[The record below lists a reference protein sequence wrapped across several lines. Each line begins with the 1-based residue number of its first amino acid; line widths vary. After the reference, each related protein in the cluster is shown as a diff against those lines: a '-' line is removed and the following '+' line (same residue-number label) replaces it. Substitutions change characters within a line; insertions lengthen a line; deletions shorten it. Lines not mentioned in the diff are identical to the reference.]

1 MKFTQR
7 NWKGPLL
14 VWLYLRLSWIYSLF
28 RPIFCRKS
36 LTALLLSWK
45 PGLPRSIA
53 LVMSWSLSSE
63 ICSKHAKLSLKG
75 ILFFGVWWICY
86 LPFGVT
92 IILLGSTKSFLW
104 TCLGGVRF
112 FFHGMVFVLALPCGI
127 RSSHSLSNFTA
138 VETWSNRAH
147 VSLKALWLIKLC
159 IKNHCLS
166 RTQNITLATRI
177 LCLSLVKWKNS
188 RNTTFGSSTRR
199 ALTNIFWRVELL
211 ILERSELSCSA
222 LVEQRPTSLSGV

>member
-1 MKFTQR
+1 MRFTQR
-7 NWKGPLL
+7 NWQGPLL
-14 VWLYLRLSWIYSLF
+14 VWLYLRLSWIYLLF
-28 RPIFCRKS
+28 RPVFCRKS

-63 ICSKHAKLSLKG
+63 ICSKHAKLSLKD

-86 LPFGVT
+86 LPFGMT

-112 FFHGMVFVLALPCGI
+112 FLHGMVLLLALPCGI
-127 RSSHSLSNFTA
+127 LSNHSLCNFTA
-138 VETWSNRAH
+138 VEAWSNRACFLS
-147 VSLKALWLIKLC
+147 SLKIKLC
-159 IKNHCLS
+159 VKNHCVW
-166 RTQNITLATRI
+166 TWNITFAAMI
-177 LCLSLVKWKNS
+177 LCVSLVKWKNS
-188 RNTTFGSSTRR
+188 RNTTFGPSTRR
-199 ALTNIFWRVELL
+199 ALTNIFWQMELL
-211 ILERSELSCSA
+211 IMERSELSCSA

>member
-1 MKFTQR
+1 MRFTQR

-28 RPIFCRKS
+28 RPVFCRKS

-53 LVMSWSLSSE
+53 FIMSWSLSSE
-63 ICSKHAKLSLKG
+63 ICSKHAKLSLKD

-86 LPFGVT
+86 LPFGMT

-112 FFHGMVFVLALPCGI
+112 FFHGMVLPLALPCGI
-127 RSSHSLSNFTA
+127 LSSHSLCNFTA
-138 VETWSNRAH
+138 VEAWSNRARFLS
-147 VSLKALWLIKLC
+147 SLKIKLC
-159 IKNHCLS
+159 VKNHCVWT
-166 RTQNITLATRI
+166 RNITFAERI
-177 LCLSLVKWKNS
+177 LCVSLVKWKNF

-199 ALTNIFWRVELL
+199 ALTNIFWQMALL
-211 ILERSELSCSA
+211 IMERSELSCSA